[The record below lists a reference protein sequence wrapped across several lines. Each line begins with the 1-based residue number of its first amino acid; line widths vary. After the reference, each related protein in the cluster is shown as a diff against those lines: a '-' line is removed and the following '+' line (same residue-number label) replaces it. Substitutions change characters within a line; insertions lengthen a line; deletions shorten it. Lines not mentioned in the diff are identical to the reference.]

1 MEAINRL
8 ADYIFAHN
16 TKTKVYIT
24 VIAHTEEEAWKM
36 LSDLIP
42 GDNSEFFLIDV
53 QDSVYNDEVEI

>member
-8 ADYIFAHN
+8 ADYVFAHN

-24 VIAHTEEEAWKM
+24 VTVYTEEEAWKM

-53 QDSVYNDEVEI
+53 HESVYNDETY